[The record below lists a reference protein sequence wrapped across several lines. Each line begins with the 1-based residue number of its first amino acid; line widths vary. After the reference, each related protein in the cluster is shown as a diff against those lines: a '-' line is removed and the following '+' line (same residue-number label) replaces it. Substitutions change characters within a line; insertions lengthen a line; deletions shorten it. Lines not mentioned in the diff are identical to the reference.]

1 MTKITSIQSYIGLPF
16 CLSSNNTPSS
26 PPSCLESKNKA
37 LPKEKSDDELPA
49 CIGDDYYLS
58 PFVIDEYLKRG
69 DVSGGNGYMNSHP
82 LYQQDWDFNNGDVIS
97 GNSYYKQPHYTPM

>member
-26 PPSCLESKNKA
+26 PTSRLESKNKA

-49 CIGDDYYLS
+49 CIGDCYYFFLL
-58 PFVIDEYLKRG
+58 VIDGDLKMG
-69 DVSGGNGYMNSHP
+69 EVSGGNCSMNNHNLS
-82 LYQQDWDFNNGDVIS
+82 QKDFDFNI
-97 GNSYYKQPHYTPM
+97 GNVSS